1 MRESSHTPESTSPA
15 LARYSAALPGLVL
28 SLLVGVVAT
37 WINHLVP
44 TLSGM
49 LVAILAG
56 IIWCNIRRPGPRLQ
70 PGIAI
75 AGKQVLRLGIVLLG
89 LQLAFSDI
97 AAIGGG
103 AFLLAVLCVAGT
115 FLFTVLVG
123 RALRLAVPLVLLI
136 ASGFSICGAAAV
148 AGAMAVSDADED
160 DTATALAL
168 VVLFGTL
175 MIPLMP
181 LLVHALGFDETASG
195 MLIGLSTHEVA
206 QVVAAGGIIGA
217 QTLSVAVTVKLSR
230 VLMLAPV
237 MIGLSG
243 WRRWLV
249 RQEQRQNRRQA
260 RAAAASLP
268 GGNTSL
274 PGGSN
279 NGQAG
284 ARTEQSAEASENANT
299 LGAADAGTRAALPP
313 LIPAF
318 VLGFIICV
326 AVRSTGLI
334 PMAVLDVI
342 KPVQTVLLSAAMFA
356 LGMGVHFRSIIKVG
370 LRPVVLAALA
380 TAFIIG
386 LATLGVNLLT

>member
-217 QTLSVAVTVKLSR
+217 QTLSVAVTVKLAR

-249 RQEQRQNRRQA
+249 RQEQRQNKRQA
-260 RAAAASLP
+260 RAAAASQS

-284 ARTEQSAEASENANT
+284 ARTGQSAEASENANT
-299 LGAADAGTRAALPP
+299 PGTRAALPP

-342 KPVQTVLLSAAMFA
+342 KPVQTVLMSAAMFA

-386 LATLGVNLLT
+386 LATLGVSLLA

>member
-217 QTLSVAVTVKLSR
+217 QTLSVAVTVKLAR

-249 RQEQRQNRRQA
+249 RQEQRQNKRQA
-260 RAAAASLP
+260 RAAAASQP
-268 GGNTSL
+268 GGNNS
-274 PGGSN
+274 
-279 NGQAG
+279 GQAG

-299 LGAADAGTRAALPP
+299 LGAADVGTRGALPP

-342 KPVQTVLLSAAMFA
+342 KLVQTVLMSAAMFA

-386 LATLGVNLLT
+386 LATLGVSLLA

>member
-1 MRESSHTPESTSPA
+1 MHESSHTPENTSPA
-15 LARYSAALPGLVL
+15 LTHYSAALPGLVL

-37 WINHLVP
+37 WVNHLVP

-168 VVLFGTL
+168 VVLLGTL

-217 QTLSVAVTVKLSR
+217 QTLSVAVTVKLAR

-249 RQEQRQNRRQA
+249 RQEQRQNKQQA
-260 RAAAASLP
+260 RAAAASQP

-279 NGQAG
+279 SGQAG
-284 ARTEQSAEASENANT
+284 RRTEQSAEASENANT
-299 LGAADAGTRAALPP
+299 PGTRAALPP

-342 KPVQTVLLSAAMFA
+342 KLVQTVLMSAAMFA

-386 LATLGVNLLT
+386 LATLGVSLLA